1 MENDAFEAAVLAQ
14 CAFFTDCF
22 ARGDLAAL
30 VAHYYTDDAG
40 MLAPAA
46 PVLRGREAIR
56 GGLASLRELG
66 FATASLE
73 PLHLGV
79 EQSLGYE
86 IGRVR
91 LTSTAAGAPAAQTA
105 RYLVVWCKR
114 NDTWRVQWD
123 MFAMDEI

>member
-1 MENDAFEAAVLAQ
+1 MENDAFEAAVRAQ
-14 CAFFTDCF
+14 CVLFADCF
-22 ARGDLAAL
+22 ARGALAAL

-40 MLAPAA
+40 MLAPGA

-66 FATASLE
+66 FETASLE

-86 IGRVR
+86 VGRVR
-91 LTSTAAGAPAAQTA
+91 LTSSAAGAPAVQTA